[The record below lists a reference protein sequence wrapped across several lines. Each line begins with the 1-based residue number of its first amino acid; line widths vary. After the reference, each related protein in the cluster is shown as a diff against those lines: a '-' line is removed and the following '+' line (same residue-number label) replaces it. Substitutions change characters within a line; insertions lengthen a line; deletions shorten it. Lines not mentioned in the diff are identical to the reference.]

1 MNLTGQIHQEAATTE
16 QVSSSSMPEIFQLID
31 ELEKRFRQFQGY
43 TLKEAKLTIPQY
55 YILSLLAE
63 KDGRPFK
70 ELAEAL
76 ACTRA
81 TITGIVDTLEKKELV
96 TRNANPDDRRSLL
109 VTLTDKGKALLQST
123 PGLESTYG
131 SCCDVLP
138 PEEGRELSRL
148 LKKLSDLL
156 PF

>member
-1 MNLTGQIHQEAATTE
+1 MSDQKISPCPDNTGAI
-16 QVSSSSMPEIFQLID
+16 PEIFQLID
-31 ELEKRFRQFQGY
+31 ELEKRFIQFQAD
-43 TLKEAKLTIPQY
+43 TLKGSRLTLPQY

-81 TITGIVDTLEKKELV
+81 TVTGIVDTLEKKALV
-96 TRNANPDDRRSLL
+96 ARQPHPDDRRSML
-109 VTLTDKGKALLQST
+109 VNLTDAGKALLKST
-123 PGLESTYG
+123 PGLEATFG
-131 SCCDVLP
+131 CCCEVLP
-138 PEEGRELSRL
+138 PGESRELSRL
-148 LKKLSDLL
+148 LKKLSDSL